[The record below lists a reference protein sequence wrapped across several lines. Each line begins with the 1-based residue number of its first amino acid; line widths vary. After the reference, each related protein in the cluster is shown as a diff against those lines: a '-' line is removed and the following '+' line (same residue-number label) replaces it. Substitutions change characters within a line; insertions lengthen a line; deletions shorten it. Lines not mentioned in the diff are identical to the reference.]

1 MKQIAMIIKSA
12 VGLHA
17 RPAMKFVNQASKF
30 KAKIDVIK
38 DNKTY
43 SAKSMISVL
52 SMGAVQGEK
61 ITIVIDGE
69 DEFEAMNSL
78 ELFLTE
84 ECV

>member
-1 MKQIAMIIKSA
+1 MKQVDMIIKSA
-12 VGLHA
+12 EGLHA

-61 ITIVIDGE
+61 ITIIIDGE
-69 DEFEAMNSL
+69 DESEAMNSL
-78 ELFLTE
+78 QLLLME